1 MKQFKRLLESLPSN
15 TVVFAFGRF
24 NPPTVGH
31 ELLVKLV
38 KKIAKTRKAD
48 YVIYASRTT
57 DKKKNPLTIERKL
70 HFLNMMFPGTTFVG
84 ATATERTPI
93 EVAKFLNTKY
103 KNVVF
108 VAGSDRVESFKEL
121 LNKYNGKEY
130 NFDSIEVISAGERDP
145 DADDASGMSAS
156 KMRAAAQ
163 KGDFDAFKQGLP
175 SLFREIDAKQ
185 LMNDVRVGMGLEAI
199 KEQIRFEFNELREQ
213 YISKQIF
220 NIGECVQ
227 SGDQVFEIIDRGA
240 NYLTLVDYS
249 GSVLKKW
256 LHECKPVDMV
266 KEDVSVGYA
275 PSEITFKNYTTKNL
289 HHSEDAAKAFQD
301 TISRYGDKEPATIL
315 AALKATDA
323 YMKLNDMHLEQEQ
336 PPDKQEVQSWLDA
349 HTKARDSL
357 QRIGEFMHHEDYW
370 HMHEHELQDMM
381 TNYTPE
387 TAGAEMADSYTPLG
401 NQLHELS
408 SELLARYKKKAA
420 VAATAADKE
429 GNVQLGNK
437 RFAGIIKA
445 TKKQFDND
453 VKKED
458 VDLQEQ
464 NHPAEEQ
471 VARGLKAGY
480 GETTYSSK
488 ATGSRHKVT
497 HDGKHYRSGMM
508 RSSSLSGLL
517 NTIDKKVNNTTPA
530 TRTMRFE
537 SAEEEVNEELTD
549 KTIRS
554 GDKIKVARVI
564 ADMLGVENAESMA
577 PDLAINTGLRK
588 IKSKRL
594 TPEFVDVI
602 KKMLALAHEVGIK
615 VDTSLIPKAVAE
627 STLAEEPV
635 VNRKSAYNLAGDI
648 LRYKDFLRLQRASRG
663 IDLDQNNTPDED
675 APNLDRDENDHT
687 EVGHS
692 LHNDVNPGAED
703 HVRRMK
709 VKYKVD
715 EEVDHLDEDVR
726 SADYKVN
733 PETGRK
739 FRAHVINFKNSAMGG
754 KPQHTV
760 DNMQEESDVE
770 PDMDEDD
777 IDDLARG
784 VDDIDD
790 ILDLYDDHEL
800 VIVDADSGE
809 HVDDLK
815 EEMISEVLSRMERVK
830 AKIRFARTQGK
841 RERRLQVVLKS
852 RSSPKQINSRA
863 RRLAVNLMKER
874 IMRKP
879 VATLNVSEKERVEKI
894 IERRKTAIS
903 RLAMKLAPRI
913 RKIENDRLSHSKVT
927 K

>member
-1 MKQFKRLLESLPSN
+1 
-15 TVVFAFGRF
+15 
-24 NPPTVGH
+24 
-31 ELLVKLV
+31 
-38 KKIAKTRKAD
+38 
-48 YVIYASRTT
+48 
-57 DKKKNPLTIERKL
+57 
-70 HFLNMMFPGTTFVG
+70 
-84 ATATERTPI
+84 
-93 EVAKFLNTKY
+93 
-103 KNVVF
+103 
-108 VAGSDRVESFKEL
+108 
-121 LNKYNGKEY
+121 
-130 NFDSIEVISAGERDP
+130 
-145 DADDASGMSAS
+145 
-156 KMRAAAQ
+156 
-163 KGDFDAFKQGLP
+163 
-175 SLFREIDAKQ
+175 
-185 LMNDVRVGMGLEAI
+185 
-199 KEQIRFEFNELREQ
+199 
-213 YISKQIF
+213 
-220 NIGECVQ
+220 
-227 SGDQVFEIIDRGA
+227 
-240 NYLTLVDYS
+240 
-249 GSVLKKW
+249 
-256 LHECKPVDMV
+256 
-266 KEDVSVGYA
+266 
-275 PSEITFKNYTTKNL
+275 
-289 HHSEDAAKAFQD
+289 
-301 TISRYGDKEPATIL
+301 
-315 AALKATDA
+315 
-323 YMKLNDMHLEQEQ
+323 
-336 PPDKQEVQSWLDA
+336 
-349 HTKARDSL
+349 
-357 QRIGEFMHHEDYW
+357 
-370 HMHEHELQDMM
+370 
-381 TNYTPE
+381 
-387 TAGAEMADSYTPLG
+387 MADSYTPLG

-420 VAATAADKE
+420 AAATAADKE

-453 VKKED
+453 VKKEEVELDEAGPFSYGAKAPRKGSVAYYAMMKRKEQEKKTAPIEPKDQMVGTAKVLQKED

-692 LHNDVNPGAED
+692 LHSDVDPGAED

-726 SADYKVN
+726 TADYKIN

-760 DNMQEESDVE
+760 DNMQEESDTE

-777 IDDLARG
+777 IDELANK

-841 RERRLQVVLKS
+841 RERRLRVVLKS
-852 RSSPKQINSRA
+852 RSSPKQINARA
-863 RRLAVNLMKER
+863 RRLAVNLMKEKL
-874 IMRKP
+874 MRKP
-879 VATLNVSEKERVEKI
+879 IATLNVSEKERVEKI
-894 IERRKTAIS
+894 IERRKD
-903 RLAMKLAPRI
+903 
-913 RKIENDRLSHSKVT
+913 RKSVV
-927 K
+927 